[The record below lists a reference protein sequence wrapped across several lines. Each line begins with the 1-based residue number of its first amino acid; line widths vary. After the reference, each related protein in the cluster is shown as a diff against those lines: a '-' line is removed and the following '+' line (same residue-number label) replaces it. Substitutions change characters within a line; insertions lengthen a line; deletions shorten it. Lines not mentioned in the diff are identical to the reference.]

1 MQYPGNNL
9 PEHQSESSEEN
20 FSETEDPF
28 NNDLRIDPT
37 PGQIL
42 LNNFLSF
49 SKKERKHLYKL
60 LKDESRPIKYLFAI
74 NNLPESFSTFLW
86 GILRLE
92 EADEVE
98 YQQKVY
104 EFSNIHQLL
113 NEIPKDSLNQKQSKI
128 LSDLFDTLRETSNI
142 TDYHNDFLQ
151 IGLSNEQINNCHLSL
166 KETIS
171 KMVMEDDGYLDLA
184 QKFRPEYLDILA
196 QFNQLIQLMIT
207 RRFPSESVN
216 EAILTNTISNPQTA
230 DELLLTRLETA
241 HYLFGYLEEN
251 HPESAE
257 RLSALIDWEQI
268 ARTHFTNLCRK
279 MSKVPQNKTYPEV
292 TKNIRERS
300 KQFMSFFPKQLTK
313 QQINSKINN
322 MLLKLLI
329 CLHAIELDP
338 ISKKNLIE
346 WFKKTVQLPQNINQ
360 SQQQKEDL
368 LTLSKLS
375 YIAQLQNEQID
386 LSKTPERIEE
396 KEQEEL
402 KLLAQEML
410 RFTQSYLTDEDKK
423 TPKGSKALYSFM
435 SDYQLLYALG
445 IFDYNDYKQAE
456 DKQYTTQEHNGKAA
470 IRDRSITEIF
480 KCLLDENYVLPLK
493 KEYLDGVEQL
503 RTASRLY
510 QALYTDNANNP
521 VDLLKNQP
529 FENDY
534 TAGKTPLQQEGLFL
548 EDMIYLC
555 RTLYPNPQQNKLLNE
570 IIDSYW
576 NETIHNLKDLPAY
589 NSKPEILPRIQRN
602 LKYISYPFYQEDTPT
617 TFDNR
622 KEKYFELLSDIH
634 YTICQKYE
642 NVPPKRQAALYHLAT
657 YTQAFEKRL
666 NITQDKIIDKLLNS
680 LGTPENIR

>member
-1 MQYPGNNL
+1 MQHPDNNL
-9 PEHQSESSEEN
+9 PEHQPELPEEN
-20 FSETEDPF
+20 FSEAEDPF
-28 NNDLRIDPT
+28 NNDLRTDPT

-49 SKKERKHLYKL
+49 SKDKRKYLYEL
-60 LKDESRPIKYLFAI
+60 LKNESRPIKYLFALS
-74 NNLPESFSTFLW
+74 NLPESFSTFAW

-104 EFSNIHQLL
+104 EFLNIHKLL
-113 NEIPKDSLNQKQSKI
+113 DEIPEDSLNQKQSEI
-128 LSDLFDTLRETSNI
+128 LSELFSTLRETSDI

-151 IGLSNEQINNCHLSL
+151 IGLSSEQIKNCHISL
-166 KETIS
+166 KKTLSE
-171 KMVMEDDGYLDLA
+171 MVTEDEDYLDLA
-184 QKFRPEYLDILA
+184 QKFRPEYFDILA
-196 QFNQLIQLMIT
+196 QFNQLIRLMIA
-207 RRFPSESVN
+207 RRFPNESVN

-268 ARTHFTNLCRK
+268 ARTHFTNLCQK

-346 WFKKTVQLPQNINQ
+346 WFKKTVQLPKNINQ

-396 KEQEEL
+396 KEQQEL

-410 RFTQSYLTDEDKK
+410 RFAQSYLTDEDKK
-423 TPKGSKALYSFM
+423 TEQGSKALYSFI
-435 SDYQLLYALG
+435 SDYQLLYVLG
-445 IFDYNDYKQAE
+445 VFDYNDYKKAE
-456 DKQYTTQEHNGKAA
+456 EQQYTTIERNNQPA
-470 IRDRSITEIF
+470 IRNCSISEIF
-480 KCLLDENYVLPLK
+480 NKLLEEDYILPLK

-521 VDLLKNQP
+521 IDLLKNQP
-529 FENDY
+529 FENEY

-548 EDMIYLC
+548 EDIIYLC
-555 RTLYPNPQQNKLLNE
+555 KTLYPNPQQNKLLNE
-570 IIDSYW
+570 IINSYW
-576 NETIHNLKDLPAY
+576 NETIHNLKNLPTY
-589 NSKPEILPRIQRN
+589 DSKPEILPRIQRN
-602 LKYISYPFYQEDTPT
+602 LKYIGYPFYQEDTPT

-634 YTICQKYE
+634 YTICQQYE

-680 LGTPENIR
+680 LGIPENTR